1 MMWKI
6 SLIITLTV
14 IILNTQ
20 RVTSD
25 EHAEY
30 TSDGFRPGRDVLDI
44 HSSSY
49 GIAYVQFNFDQEKT
63 VLVWIQTEEC
73 VGCKLLPIAYLS
85 RKTEKEKT
93 VALIDTSW
101 ATSIKVTTATATYPS
116 INNTYCELRHH
127 FGLIGEYNLTIPAT
141 IHNTTA
147 ECTLVILKKPFYEN
161 TAVLLGYTVGAVWIL
176 GALIWYYCIKRHCLG
191 KKSTQC
197 NGNGHVPH
205 DQTPLAPVND
215 MKESSTSLRLKS
227 VDTFRGFA
235 LFNIAQG
242 IAGDGHYWFISH
254 SRYYGITVADF
265 IFPWFVFV
273 MGTSIHL
280 AFNNLL
286 SKGRSYRSIFKK
298 LVVRSITLFFLG
310 VCFQPHNDLR
320 TLRIPGVLQRFG
332 ISYFVVA
339 SSYLVS
345 RRLLARRKERTGK
358 WYMMFRDVTDY
369 LELPLAVCLITIHL
383 LLTFL
388 LPVPGCP
395 LGYQGPGG
403 PLLGENGELTNC
415 TGGAAGY
422 IDRMF
427 FTEAHMITYS
437 KSAKIYRSTVPVDP
451 EGILGT
457 FTCITLCIF
466 GLQAGK
472 ILHLFSSAKGRIIRL
487 LIWGMALI
495 TCSAVLSKC
504 HLADG
509 WIPINKTL
517 WSVSYIA
524 LTGGLA
530 FVAEALLHF
539 LIDVTHFWSG
549 SPIIYMGMNSI
560 LLYLGVGVLKDYL
573 PFTWHPFYDNHSES
587 AIMSV
592 WSAFFWLFIAYVLYR
607 KKIFLRL

>member
-14 IILNTQ
+14 IVLNTQ
-20 RVTSD
+20 RVTSRV
-25 EHAEY
+25 HAEN
-30 TSDGFRPGRDVLDI
+30 GFRPGRDALDI
-44 HSSSY
+44 HPSSY
-49 GIAYVQFNFDQEKT
+49 GTAYVQFTFDQEKT

-73 VGCKLLPIAYLS
+73 IGCKLLPIAYLS
-85 RKTEKEKT
+85 RETEKERT

-101 ATSIKVTTATATYPS
+101 ATSIKVTTSTATYPS

-127 FGLIGEYNLTIPAT
+127 FGLIGEYNLTVPAT

-147 ECTLVILKKPFYEN
+147 ECSLMILKKPFYEN
-161 TAVLLGYTVGAVWIL
+161 TAVLLGYTVALVWIV
-176 GALIWYYCIKRHCLG
+176 GALIWYYCIKRHCFG
-191 KKSTQC
+191 KKSAQC
-197 NGNGHVPH
+197 NGNGHVPQ
-205 DQTPLAPVND
+205 DQTPLTPVND
-215 MKESSTSLRLKS
+215 IKESSTSLRLKS

-242 IAGDGHYWFISH
+242 IAGDGHYWYISH

-265 IFPWFVFV
+265 IFPWYTSQYILPSLYNINENINGEYNHVTFNALCFRFVFV

-298 LVVRSITLFFLG
+298 LVVRSITLFILG
-310 VCFQPHNDLR
+310 VCFQSHNDFR

-403 PLLGENGELTNC
+403 PLVGENGELTNC

-427 FTEAHMITYS
+427 FTEAHMITNS

-517 WSVSYIA
+517 WYVFR
-524 LTGGLA
+524 T
-530 FVAEALLHF
+530 ER
-539 LIDVTHFWSG
+539 
-549 SPIIYMGMNSI
+549 N
-560 LLYLGVGVLKDYL
+560 K
-573 PFTWHPFYDNHSES
+573 
-587 AIMSV
+587 
-592 WSAFFWLFIAYVLYR
+592 FFMHR
-607 KKIFLRL
+607 